1 MVEWLQF
8 HPVTVRDTGSN
19 PVGTAKIKYMKRIG
33 VFLIV
38 MIIIVVGIGSLTYY
52 ILSPISLFS
61 IFIGIVGFM
70 LIISPAADRWI
81 KFFKDLYLEDEKND

>member
-38 MIIIVVGIGSLTYY
+38 MIIMVVGIGSLTYY
-52 ILSPISLFS
+52 IASPISLFS
-61 IFIGIVGFM
+61 IFIGIVGYM
-70 LIISPAADRWI
+70 LIISPALGRWN
-81 KFFKDLYLEDEKND
+81 KFFKDLYLDDEKK